1 MKKLIFLSMMIL
13 MSAYPVAGASE
24 IPAQKT
30 KVKSKNVLFLSLYQV
45 DLPVNTI
52 AVRAI
57 QEEFKNSEDFMLSLY
72 YEYLDSN
79 RFTDPAYK
87 NAVFDLYERK
97 YRDRQIDLVI
107 VGAERMLEF
116 WLERRQKILPDTPVI
131 FYDINFKKIQSPHLP
146 PDVTGIA
153 GGEVDFVK
161 CVRWLLDV
169 RPSVSELVIVRGVGK
184 VDQHFIFYFDN
195 IRNTLQG
202 RVKLTDWSGIP
213 MSEMKRRAAVLPK
226 TSVILYS
233 LLFEDAAGVRY
244 IPMSALKE
252 LASVASVPIL
262 SGYDQF
268 IGTGTIGGYMY
279 SIERQAREAARM
291 GLRILR
297 GEPVSAL
304 PIMTNQ
310 PSQFIF
316 DQIALQKFDIPLSAL
331 PPESIIKNRQYSA
344 WELYRPQIMAIM
356 IAFGVMLIL
365 IAFLLRLTHKL
376 NKARDT
382 MSVLKM
388 NLEAKEAL
396 RKSEEKYRLL
406 AENTED
412 VIWTLDNNFK
422 FTYLSPSIKLL
433 RGLTPEEVMNESVM
447 DSMKPESYK
456 KVSEFNKE
464 RLQAEAE
471 GKFDTVNR
479 LELEQYHKDGS
490 IVWVEAVCQRLF
502 DNNGEKIGYLGIS
515 RNITERKKIENAL
528 RKSEEWFRTIF
539 QKSPISIEIYDA
551 DGRLTNINQACMDTF
566 GLPDTECV
574 IGFKLFENPNFPDPY
589 KEKVLQGEVVR
600 VEALYDFE
608 LVKKLNIFPTS
619 KSGTM
624 YVDTLVTP
632 LMNDQKTLFGY
643 MVQIQ
648 DITGRRQTEEQIREK
663 ERLLSD
669 IINFLPDATFVI
681 DQKGKVLA
689 WNRAMEIMTG
699 INAEEMLGRDN
710 YEYALPFYGERRP
723 ILIDLA
729 IQSSPDIENTY
740 TRIQRFEDRMMAENY
755 YPSLRGMET
764 WLSGNACVLKNLHG
778 ETVGAIESI
787 RDITVRKR
795 GEAELQKAKEAA
807 EAANRAKSEFLANM
821 SHELR
826 TPLNAV
832 IGFSQLL
839 THGQNLT
846 AEQQENLRIINR
858 SGEHLLTLI
867 NDVLDMSKI
876 ESGRTVLN
884 ENNFDLYRF
893 ADDLHDMFRLKAGQ
907 KNLHLIFEV
916 AQDIPRCIT
925 ADESKLR
932 QVFINLIGNALK
944 FTEKGKIEVRI
955 EKGKVRNEDTSHF
968 SLLTSHSPLLTLH
981 FSVEDTGPGIA
992 PEELNTLFEAFVQTK
1007 SGKRSQEGT
1016 GLGLPISRKFVQLMG
1031 GNITVKSEI
1040 GTGSLFRF
1048 DIQAKIADSAGI
1060 IKRQS
1065 ARRVAALSPGQPA
1078 YRILIAD
1085 DVEDNR
1091 KLLAR
1096 FMKPLGFEIR
1106 EAENGMIAVQIA
1118 SEWKPHLIWMD
1129 LGMPV
1134 INGYEATQRIKA
1146 DAEGVKPPVIIALTT
1161 GVFRDERALIISAGC
1176 DDFLRKP
1183 YKESELF
1190 DIMEKYTDI
1199 RFIWEEDTP
1208 GSGHKQTDE
1217 KLTADAVKALPPEL
1231 LSELEQACVRG
1242 DTTGIEHLIEQSRSY
1257 DTPLADALK
1266 ILADNFDYDQIL
1278 ELLSKKR
1285 GVNHD
1290 RA

>member
-13 MSAYPVAGASE
+13 ISAYPVAGASE
-24 IPAQKT
+24 IPAKET
-30 KVKSKNVLFLSLYQV
+30 KVKSKNVLFLSLYQI
-45 DLPVNTI
+45 DLPVNVI
-52 AVRAI
+52 AVQGLRD
-57 QEEFKNSEDFMLSLY
+57 EFRQAADISLNIY
-72 YEYLDSN
+72 YEYLDIN
-79 RFTDPAYK
+79 RFSDVTYQ
-87 NAVFDLYERK
+87 NAMFDLYAVK
-97 YRDRQIDLVI
+97 YRGKPVDLVI
-107 VGAERMLEF
+107 VSHRMLDI
-116 WLERRQKILPDTPVI
+116 WLRHRQAILPETPVI
-131 FYDINFKKIQSPHLP
+131 FYDMSPGMISGMQLP
-146 PDVTGIA
+146 ADVTGVTA
-153 GGEVDFVK
+153 EVDYTK
-161 CVRWLLDV
+161 SARWFLKT
-169 RPSVSELVIVRGVGK
+169 RPSVNEIVIVHGVGQA
-184 VDQHFIFYFDN
+184 D
-195 IRNTLQG
+195 RNNLPLIDPMRTALSGQLQ
-202 RVKLTDWSGIP
+202 LTDWSALP
-213 MSEMKRRAAVLPK
+213 LSEMKRRAAMLPD
-226 TSVILYS
+226 TAVIVYA

-244 IPMSALKE
+244 RPIDALWELTAVSA
-252 LASVASVPIL
+252 VPIL

-268 IGTGTIGGYMY
+268 IGTGSIGGYLC

-310 PSQFIF
+310 PGQFIF

-433 RGLTPEEVMNESVM
+433 RGLTPEEVMNESVT

-456 KVSEFNKE
+456 KVLEFNKE

-502 DNNGEKIGYLGIS
+502 DNKGGKIGYLGIS
-515 RNITERKKIENAL
+515 RNITERKKIEDAL
-528 RKSEEWFRTIF
+528 RKSEERFRSIF
-539 QKSPISIEIYDA
+539 QKSPISIEIYNA
-551 DGRLTNINQACMDTF
+551 DGLLTHINQACMDIF
-566 GLPDTECV
+566 GLSDAECV
-574 IGFKLFENPNFPDPY
+574 KGLKLFDNPNFMGQH
-589 KEKVLQGEVVR
+589 KEKVLMGEAVR
-600 VEALYDFE
+600 FETIYDFE
-608 LVKKLNIFPTS
+608 PVRKLNLFPTS
-619 KSGTM
+619 KSGIM
-624 YVDTLVTP
+624 YIDALVTP
-632 LMNDQKTLFGY
+632 LVNDRKSVFAY
-643 MVQIQ
+643 MIQIQ
-648 DITGRRQTEEQIREK
+648 DITARTLAEEQ
-663 ERLLSD
+663 
-669 IINFLPDATFVI
+669 
-681 DQKGKVLA
+681 
-689 WNRAMEIMTG
+689 
-699 INAEEMLGRDN
+699 
-710 YEYALPFYGERRP
+710 
-723 ILIDLA
+723 
-729 IQSSPDIENTY
+729 
-740 TRIQRFEDRMMAENY
+740 
-755 YPSLRGMET
+755 LR
-764 WLSGNACVLKNLHG
+764 
-778 ETVGAIESI
+778 
-787 RDITVRKR
+787 
-795 GEAELQKAKEAA
+795 KAKEAA
-807 EAANRAKSEFLANM
+807 ESANRAKSEFLANM

-839 THGQNLT
+839 AHGENLT
-846 AEQQENLRIINR
+846 KEQLENLRIINR

-884 ENNFDLYRF
+884 ETNFDFYRF

-907 KNLHLIFEV
+907 KNLNLLFEV
-916 AQDIPRCIT
+916 AQDVPRCIT

-944 FTEKGKIEVRI
+944 FTGKGGVKISAKCKMQNDNSSYASEPNPPPPFPERAGG
-955 EKGKVRNEDTSHF
+955 E
-968 SLLTSHSPLLTLH
+968 LPSPFRGGAGEGVFTLH

-992 PEELNTLFEAFVQTK
+992 PEELDTLFEAFVQTE

-1016 GLGLPISRKFVQLMG
+1016 GLGLVISRKFVQLMG
-1031 GNITVKSEI
+1031 GDITVKSEI
-1040 GTGSLFRF
+1040 GKGSLFRF
-1048 DIQAKIADSAGI
+1048 DIQTKIADSAGI
-1060 IKRQS
+1060 IIRQS
-1065 ARRVAALSPGQPA
+1065 VRRVAALSPGQPA

-1085 DVEDNR
+1085 DGEDNR
-1091 KLLAR
+1091 KLLAG

-1106 EAENGMIAVQIA
+1106 EAENGMIAMQIA

-1134 INGYEATQRIKA
+1134 VNGYEAAQRIKA
-1146 DAEGVKPPVIIALTT
+1146 GAEGGDPPVIIALTT
-1161 GVFRDERALIISAGC
+1161 GVFKDERALIISADC

-1183 YKESELF
+1183 FKESELF
-1190 DIMEKYTDI
+1190 DIMEKHTDI

-1208 GSGHKQTDE
+1208 GYGQKQADE
-1217 KLTADAVKALPPEL
+1217 KLISDAVSSLPPEL
-1231 LSELEQACVRG
+1231 LTELEQATVRG
-1242 DTTGIEHLIEQSRSY
+1242 DTMRIERLIEQIRPLNA
-1257 DTPLADALK
+1257 PLADALK
-1266 ILADNFDYDQIL
+1266 TLADNFEYDQIL
-1278 ELLSKKR
+1278 ELILKKE
-1285 GVNHD
+1285 G
-1290 RA
+1290 